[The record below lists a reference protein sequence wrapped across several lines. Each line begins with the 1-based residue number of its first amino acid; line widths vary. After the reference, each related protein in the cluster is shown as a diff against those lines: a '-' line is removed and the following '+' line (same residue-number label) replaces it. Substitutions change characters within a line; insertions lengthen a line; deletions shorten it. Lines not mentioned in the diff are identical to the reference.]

1 MVSDTVGSILR
12 HKGRE
17 VFSIDSTASV
27 YQAIAVMAEKSIGAL
42 PVIAD
47 GQLIGIMSERDYAR
61 KVVLHSRSS
70 KDTIV
75 AEIMTSPV
83 LSVGPQHTVE
93 ECMKLMTQERI
104 RHLPVLDQGRL
115 IGIVSIGDL
124 VRKVITAQGEII
136 QHLQEY
142 ISGRPSA

>member
-70 KDTIV
+70 KDTTV

>member
-1 MVSDTVGSILR
+1 MVSDTVGSILT

-17 VFSIDSTASV
+17 VWSIDPGASV
-27 YQAIAVMAEKSIGAL
+27 LQAIGLMAEKSIGAVL
-42 PVIAD
+42 VIGD
-47 GQLIGIMSERDYAR
+47 GQLLGIMSERDYAR
-61 KVVLHSRSS
+61 KVILHSRSS
-70 KDTIV
+70 SDTLV

-83 LSVGPQHTVE
+83 IFVSPRETVE
-93 ECMKLMTQERI
+93 ECMRLMTQKRI
-104 RHLPVLDQGRL
+104 RHLPVVDQGSV

-142 ISGRPSA
+142 ISGRHA

>member
-12 HKGRE
+12 HKGCD
-17 VFSIDSTASV
+17 VFSIDPTASV
-27 YQAIAVMAEKSIGAL
+27 YEAISVMADKSIGAL
-42 PVIAD
+42 PVVAD

-61 KVVLHSRSS
+61 KVVLHSKSS

-83 LSVGPQHTVE
+83 LSVGPQQTVE
-93 ECMKLMTQERI
+93 ECMKLMTQKRI

-115 IGIVSIGDL
+115 VGIVSIGDL